1 MGHMKM
7 SICLET
13 ITALLVPG
21 GTNIQ
26 EQFPDRRWHCPQGSH
41 CSTNTAAG
49 LVWEQHGIQDNAV
62 GLVPASHAG
71 LHPPAPTVWT
81 PQQPSCQHSNT
92 VSCRTQP
99 HMLMVLST
107 RVGYTHSSLGTSV
120 TEVFPFAR
128 KKIQPAWKLQPSDVI
143 PGAAKGMNSLR
154 ATFLLSVWI
163 WN

>member
-62 GLVPASHAG
+62 GFVPACHAG
-71 LHPPAPTVWT
+71 SHPPAPEVGT
-81 PQQPSCQHSNT
+81 PHPVSSNT
-92 VSCRTQP
+92 VSLRTQP
-99 HMLMVLST
+99 HMLMALST
-107 RVGYTHSSLGTSV
+107 KVGYTHSSLGTSI
-120 TEVFPFAR
+120 TEAFPFAR
-128 KKIQPAWKLQPSDVI
+128 KQIQPAWKIQPSDVI
-143 PGAAKGMNSLR
+143 PEGAKGMDDLG

-163 WN
+163 

>member
-1 MGHMKM
+1 MKM

-26 EQFPDRRWHCPQGSH
+26 EQFLDRRWHCPQGSH

-62 GLVPASHAG
+62 GLVPASHAD
-71 LHPPAPTVWT
+71 LHPPTPAVWT

-92 VSCRTQP
+92 VSLRTQP
-99 HMLMVLST
+99 QMLMALST
-107 RVGYTHSSLGTSV
+107 RVGYTHSSLGTSI
-120 TEVFPFAR
+120 TEAFPFAR
-128 KKIQPAWKLQPSDVI
+128 KQIPPAWKLQLSDVI
-143 PGAAKGMNSLR
+143 LEAAKGMDNLGAS
-154 ATFLLSVWI
+154 FLFSVQI
-163 WN
+163 